1 VTQARESLSRT
12 GVRQAWRQGVGNIA
26 KHGSLFG
33 QLFWA
38 QALAMLA
45 IAGVGLG
52 YGVEAA
58 YSALL
63 GGMTSLV
70 PDFYFARR
78 VFRRYTGR
86 SADEIGALM
95 LRAEVVK
102 ISLTALMFGAIF
114 ASMMALNVVA
124 LILGYLSVKAAG
136 VVVSVRVS

>member
-1 VTQARESLSRT
+1 
-12 GVRQAWRQGVGNIA
+12 
-26 KHGSLFG
+26 
-33 QLFWA
+33 
-38 QALAMLA
+38 MLTV
-45 IAGVGLG
+45 AGAALG

-78 VFRRYTGR
+78 VFRRYAGK
-86 SADEIGALM
+86 SADEVGALM

-114 ASMMALNVVA
+114 ASMVALNVVA
-124 LILGYLSVKAAG
+124 LILGYLLVKATG